1 MSTRR
6 VHAEAV
12 ILHKERLM
20 NMQIN
25 VSIEEF
31 TLRITY
37 IYIFILAGFIAS
49 VHKVK
54 R

>member
-37 IYIFILAGFIAS
+37 IYIYTGRLYRFGS
-49 VHKVK
+49 QS
-54 R
+54 